1 MLRLFTNN
9 ISVVRKIALPAIV
22 SRLFFNKQDLCLYII
37 NEKKC

>member
-22 SRLFFNKQDLCLYII
+22 SRLFFNKQGFCLYII